1 LLIAMS
7 LRLPRL
13 DAALLNADEA
23 RGALAAW
30 RWTDGQGLP
39 DGAGY
44 SPALLAG
51 QSLLFLLL
59 SANELT
65 ARLLPALAGMAL
77 VVAPAWLRSQLGRV
91 GALFAGALL
100 ALSPTAAAVSRT
112 ASGDGLAA
120 LGALFLGCGVW
131 LFIDEGSPQRG
142 ETKDET
148 AAQARPWLALA
159 ALGGGLMLASSPLAY
174 SALIALAA
182 TLSLAVVLDPSSR
195 RRILGAWRT
204 FQDIPN
210 PSGRAPRAEPQAE
223 ASGRSLARYTLLIFV
238 GAFVLLSTA
247 LGWNLR
253 GLGAAAGL
261 FTQWL
266 NGFVR
271 WPDSLSAGYPALI
284 LVVYEPLI
292 LLAGGV
298 GMALSAWRGHRLR
311 PEASSRGSARGA
323 LPEGMALFLT
333 GWTLVAL
340 GLSLLRPGHGPGD
353 VLLALAP
360 LACLG
365 GMALDALLAAT
376 RRRGRWLNE
385 GLYLGVSLPLWAYFL
400 FNLASYSGRTWRY
413 AGIHLPFTNVS
424 LPTYLSVAGV
434 ALGVLLLVAM
444 AMAWMQGAGPALRGL
459 GLSMALALL
468 VYTVSAAWGVSHNR
482 PADPRELL
490 ALRPTAPEVRLLHA
504 NLARLGNERLGDAAA
519 LDLTVL
525 SNDPAQ
531 GRGVGDPAL
540 VWALRDF
547 SQARFAEVSGALI
560 NTSAVVAP
568 EWMGT
573 PVLESDYIG
582 QSFPLR
588 RDWSTHGLSCRWN
601 VVPAG
606 FDRIRQLDC
615 SALVKWFLYRQGGE
629 PPTEERVVLW
639 VRREVVER

>member
-1 LLIAMS
+1 MTAESQLRRTDSCVSFPWLTVEIGLWGLVLLIALS

-13 DAALLNADEA
+13 DAAPLNADEA

-39 DGAGY
+39 AGAGY
-44 SPALLAG
+44 SPALFAG
-51 QSLLFLLL
+51 QGLLFLLL

-65 ARLLPALAGMAL
+65 ARLLPALAGIAL
-77 VVAPAWLRSQLGRV
+77 ALAPALLRPQLGRV

-112 ASGDGLAA
+112 ASGDGMAA
-120 LGALFLGCGVW
+120 LGMLLLGCGVW
-131 LFIDEGSPQRG
+131 SFIDERRL
-142 ETKDET
+142 TKDET
-148 AAQARPWLALA
+148 AAQARPWLA
-159 ALGGGLMLASSPLAY
+159 ALGVALMLTSSPLAY

-182 TLSLAVVLDPSSR
+182 ALSLTAVLDPSSR
-195 RRILGAWRT
+195 RRVLGAWRA
-204 FQDIPN
+204 FQNTPN
-210 PSGRAPRAEPQAE
+210 
-223 ASGRSLARYTLLIFV
+223 LARYSLLTFV
-238 GAFVLLSTA
+238 GGFVLLSTA

-271 WPDSLSAGYPALI
+271 WPDSLSVGYPALV
-284 LVVYEPLI
+284 LVIYEPLI
-292 LLAGGV
+292 LLTGGL
-298 GMALSAWRGHRLR
+298 GMALAVWR
-311 PEASSRGSARGA
+311 SSRT
-323 LPEGMALFLT
+323 ALFMTL
-333 GWTLVAL
+333 WTLVAL
-340 GLSLLRPGHGPGD
+340 ALAVLRPGHGPGD

-365 GMALDALLAAT
+365 GMTLDALLYVT
-376 RRRGRWLNE
+376 RQRGRWLNE
-385 GLYLGVSLPLWAYFL
+385 GLYLAISLPLWVYL
-400 FNLASYSGRTWRY
+400 LLNLANYSGRAWRY
-413 AGIHLPFTNVS
+413 ADIHLPFTDVS

-434 ALGVLLLVAM
+434 TLGVLLLVAA

-459 GLSMALALL
+459 GLSTALALL
-468 VYTVSAAWGVSHNR
+468 VYTLSAAWGVSHNR

-490 ALRPTAPEVRLLHA
+490 VLHPTAPEVRLLHA
-504 NLARLGNERLGDAAA
+504 NLARLGNERLGDATA

-525 SNDPAQ
+525 SDDPAR
-531 GRGVGDPAL
+531 GRGVSDPAL
-540 VWALRDF
+540 VWALRDLR
-547 SQARFAEVSGALI
+547 QAHFADTSGALI

-588 RDWSTHGLSCRWN
+588 RNWSTHGLRCRWN
-601 VVPAG
+601 VISVG
-606 FDRIRQLDC
+606 FDRVRQLDC
-615 SALVKWFLYRQGGE
+615 SALVKWLLYRQGGE